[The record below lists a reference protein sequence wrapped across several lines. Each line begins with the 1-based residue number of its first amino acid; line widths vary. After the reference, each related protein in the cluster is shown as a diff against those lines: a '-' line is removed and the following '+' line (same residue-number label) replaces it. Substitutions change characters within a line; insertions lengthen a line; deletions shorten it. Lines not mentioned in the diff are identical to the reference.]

1 MGKSITSPSLLEG
14 TYYCKIVYVEVD
26 VSTNAPV
33 WVYHQRDDNSKGLQG
48 GRGVYLQG
56 LLYYWDCGKKFV
68 GNGRLSAPVCSIPSS
83 GLEEEEGEGW

>member
-1 MGKSITSPSLLEG
+1 M
-14 TYYCKIVYVEVD
+14 EVD

-48 GRGVYLQG
+48 GRCVYLQG

-68 GNGRLSAPVCSIPSS
+68 GNGRLSVPVCSIPSS
-83 GLEEEEGEGW
+83 GLEEDGEGW